1 MDNDEIFS
9 KVRSIISEQ
18 LDKKKMKLPQTLDLL
33 KILMQIV

>member
-18 LDKKKMKLPQTLDLL
+18 LDKKEMKLPQTLDLL